1 MISPAKN
8 KGRLFVFE
16 GPDGFGKTTLA
27 NELTAQLTRDE
38 VACRLFSFPGRE
50 AGSLGA
56 LVYTLHHNPKECGVA
71 AVDPT
76 SLQVLHLAAHIDNVH
91 SLVSPCIEAGVSVV
105 LDRFWWSLA
114 AYGAALGA
122 DRFIL
127 DHAIDIERHLFR
139 AIQPDCIFLVNRA
152 SRFRMKSFSEQEIE
166 KAVLIQ
172 YDSLAKDT
180 KESLVV
186 CVTNVGDKTNVLSRA
201 WEAYREGQGQK

>member
-1 MISPAKN
+1 MISAAKK

-27 NELTAQLTRDE
+27 NELTGQLARDE
-38 VACRLFSFPGRE
+38 VACRLYSFPGRE

-56 LVYTLHHNPKECGVA
+56 LVYSLHHNPRECGVDA
-71 AVDPT
+71 IDPS
-76 SLQVLHLAAHIDNVH
+76 SLQVLHLAAHIDNVR
-91 SLVSPCIEAGVSVV
+91 SLISPCIEAGVSVV

-139 AIQPDCIFLVNRA
+139 AVQPDCIFLVNKA
-152 SRFRMKSFSEQEIE
+152 SQFRMKSIPEQEIE
-166 KAVLIQ
+166 KAVLTQ
-172 YDSLAKDT
+172 YQSLARDT
-180 KESLVV
+180 TESLVV
-186 CVTNVGDKTNVLSRA
+186 SVANVGDKANVLSRA
-201 WEAYREGQGQK
+201 WATYRESQGRK